1 VAGQATEAGIQATTV
16 ASSMQ
21 FSGPTMQAAAKGSD
35 PNLDKLSRKAAPLV
49 ASDQSAKPKA
59 KTTSNQKALAHG
71 PSGEV
76 DNPEVIY
83 ATVDDALFCESDS
96 NKVQCPPEVI
106 YASVKKRSKSKDNDS
121 RAQRDSSSGSDN
133 KEGCNGQERK
143 DGCSRDVAT

>member
-1 VAGQATEAGIQATTV
+1 
-16 ASSMQ
+16 MH
-21 FSGPTMQAAAKGSD
+21 AAAKGSD
-35 PNLDKLSRKAAPLV
+35 PNLDKLSRKAAPLA

-71 PSGEV
+71 PSGE
-76 DNPEVIY
+76 DNNPEVIY

-96 NKVQCPPEVI
+96 SKVECPPEVI
-106 YASVKKRSKSKDNDS
+106 YASVKKRAKSKDNDS
-121 RAQRDSSSGSDN
+121 RGQRDSSSSSDN

>member
-1 VAGQATEAGIQATTV
+1 VASQATEAGIQATTV
-16 ASSMQ
+16 ASSKQ
-21 FSGPTMQAAAKGSD
+21 LSGPTVQADTKGSD
-35 PNLDKLSRKAAPLV
+35 PNLDKLSRKSAHLV

-59 KTTSNQKALAHG
+59 KTKPNQKELGHG

-96 NKVQCPPEVI
+96 SKVDCPPEVI
-106 YASVKKRSKSKDNDS
+106 YASVKKRAKSKDKES
-121 RAQRDSSSGSDN
+121 RAQRDSSSSSDN